1 MKETDETQ
9 VEKKEYELNMKL
21 TIPERMAT
29 LGILPEQGNF
39 ADLKIVQGLKMDLSF
54 SEKELTDWDIRSVMV
69 FDYTAGEDK
78 GKVTARD
85 ESEAKKI
92 IQEQFP
98 TITDIKITPDTSKPP
113 QIAWGKSGADLT
125 TFVKDFSFGKRSE
138 EIIVTALKKFSN
150 EGKLT
155 PHHISVY
162 EKFIKE

>member
-1 MKETDETQ
+1 MEETKMNNEDET
-9 VEKKEYELNMKL
+9 KMKIEL

-29 LGILPEQGNF
+29 LGVLPEQGNF
-39 ADLKIVQGLKMDLSF
+39 ADLKIIQGLRMDLSF
-54 SEKELTDWDIRSVMV
+54 DEKEIKEWDIRSVVV
-69 FDYTAGEDK
+69 FDYEAGADK

-85 ESEAKKI
+85 EFEAKKI